1 MANGKDR
8 ILVVES
14 NPVISDLLVRQ
25 TLLVQ
30 GYQVREVRDASAAIP
45 QSVDF
50 SPDLLIVNLH
60 LPGLSGKDLL
70 VALNAQGSTIPVII
84 IAQEG
89 MQMDIIQAFR
99 LGATDVLLWP
109 MRDTEVI
116 TAVERALTQ
125 VRERRE
131 REHLARQLQ
140 QANQDLQQRVREL
153 TTIAKV
159 GKAVTPLVD
168 QRHLF
173 DKVVEAAVQ
182 VTQADMGWFMLRDDV
197 LKSFILKA
205 QRGLPPPLAPKLNLP
220 WDDGISSLVAISGET
235 LALHGDALIRF
246 KTSSPDQFAL
256 ITPVKVQN
264 QVDGLLVVLRQ
275 VSRPFGRSEQ
285 NLLEAIC
292 DYVSIALMNLRLYRA
307 LEERAQTLQKATE
320 HTKQESP

>member
-1 MANGKDR
+1 MADRKDR

-14 NPVISDLLVRQ
+14 NPAIRDLLVRQ

-30 GYQVREVRDASAAIP
+30 GYQVREVSDASAAIP

-50 SPDLLIVNLH
+50 SPDLLIINLH

-70 VALNAQGSTIPVII
+70 VALSAQGIAIPVIV

-99 LGATDVLLWP
+99 LGASDVLLWP
-109 MRDTEVI
+109 MRDTEII

-125 VRERRE
+125 VRERRDRE
-131 REHLARQLQ
+131 RLARQLQ

-159 GKAVTPLVD
+159 GKAVTSLVD
-168 QRHLF
+168 QRQLF
-173 DKVVEAAVQ
+173 DKVVEAAVH

-197 LKSFILKA
+197 SKSFILKA
-205 QRGLPPPLAPKLNLP
+205 QRGLPAPLAPKLNQP
-220 WDDGISSLVAISGET
+220 WDDGISSLVAISGKT

-246 KTSSPDQFAL
+246 KTASPDPFAV
-256 ITPVKVQN
+256 ITPAKVQN

-275 VSRPFGRSEQ
+275 APRPFSRSEQ

-292 DYVSIALMNLRLYRA
+292 EYVSIALMNLRLYRA
-307 LEERAQTLQKATE
+307 LEER
-320 HTKQESP
+320 TKQETP